1 MPQRD
6 KSVRL
11 TAAKSRAKPHSCS
24 RFLRVS
30 QSLENRSDNFLQ
42 SGGRICVAEKFVRK
56 LVNIGRNPLNDM
68 AEIGRKDCVFKV
80 PLEHFTPWLTGILH
94 TFHGLSSPLIGKH
107 VNTAAKTLNPPN
119 LFLYQE
125 RSTSTR
131 TWFGCW

>member
-11 TAAKSRAKPHSCS
+11 TAAKSRAKSHSCS

-30 QSLENRSDNFLQ
+30 QSLKNRSDNFLQ
-42 SGGRICVAEKFVRK
+42 SGGRIRVAEKSVRK

-68 AEIGRKDCVFKV
+68 AKIRRKDCVLQV
-80 PLEHFTPWLTGILH
+80 SLEHFTPWFTRILH

-107 VNTAAKTLNPPN
+107 INTAAKTLNP
-119 LFLYQE
+119 
-125 RSTSTR
+125 
-131 TWFGCW
+131 